1 MFRRCLVSG
10 SLGERKEG
18 EGKEWRGQKTREEG
32 TYGKG
37 EDVQE
42 VIEGKRARGD
52 GTGQKGREEGDA
64 QVGGQRRE
72 GRRQEGMRRERK
84 EAMRTAEE
92 RTDGPER
99 GRGWRGG
106 NRNVEWTDRGRE
118 ELQMNK
124 THCKKGGKDG
134 TNIPDVLIDI
144 TFQNHLQCR
153 C

>member
-64 QVGGQRRE
+64 LVGGTKEGGKATGGDEKRKERSYEDCRGEDRWTRAGKGME
-72 GRRQEGMRRERK
+72 GREQKCGVDRQGERRIANE
-84 EAMRTAEE
+84 
-92 RTDGPER
+92 
-99 GRGWRGG
+99 
-106 NRNVEWTDRGRE
+106 
-118 ELQMNK
+118 
-124 THCKKGGKDG
+124 
-134 TNIPDVLIDI
+134 
-144 TFQNHLQCR
+144 
-153 C
+153 